1 MTRKVKVGIMEKR
14 LKNIYK
20 KQLFLDLVK
29 LGHDF
34 HHSMRNRN
42 NPKYQVYVMVDTPEL
57 RRDMVRLV
65 GQSYVEEF
73 NDVK

>member
-1 MTRKVKVGIMEKR
+1 MEKK

-34 HHSMRNRN
+34 HHSMRNRK
-42 NPKYQVYVMVDTPEL
+42 NPKYQVYVMVDTPKL
-57 RRDMVRLV
+57 RRDMVLLS
-65 GQSYVEEF
+65 GHTYIEDFHE
-73 NDVK
+73 